1 MNAAFRSA
9 VLSLALGS
17 AAALLHCGGSVQ
29 TVPTADAGTDGPPGG
44 GPDVDAQGP
53 PDVPLV
59 PASKVDLLLV
69 VDNSASMADK
79 SALLASSV
87 GRLIR
92 ALAPVGD
99 LHVGVISS
107 SLGSLGGDVC
117 PRTGDLDQR
126 AHLLTRGATRQAPDG
141 VLTSAG
147 GVDALVADTEAVVRG
162 VGQSGCGLEAP
173 LEASYRFLVQ
183 PDPWERVV
191 VDAGTNR
198 ARYEGVDAVLL
209 GQRKAFLRPDSL
221 VIVLTL
227 TDEDESIADPVSV
240 AGQGWAFM
248 SSQFPGSTTFRADG
262 RTTTAPRGTSVCATS
277 PADPACTS
285 CGFAAACNASD
296 PACAAIKADPNCQG
310 GGYFGPDDDSLNV
323 RFHRMKERYGLDP
336 RYPTS
341 RYVDGLTSATVPD
354 GKSEHDA
361 EGKYIGTKSCTNPLF
376 AASLPSQT
384 GDELCK
390 LPRGPRARGLVL
402 FGVIAGVPGGLLTA
416 AAKDLLP
423 VPDWTQILG
432 KSPETFDFTGIDPHM
447 VPSTQPRQGLPPPS
461 GTRGDNGTDPV
472 HGREFDTKKDDLQYA
487 CTFALP
493 APRTCTINEPGCD
506 CAQPDR
512 NPPLCG
518 ATVGEQVRAKAYPS
532 VRPLIVARELGDR
545 AVVGSI
551 CPAPGTTNYDA
562 TMDALGAKLAG
573 RVAK

>member
-1 MNAAFRSA
+1 MNVGFRWAA
-9 VLSLALGS
+9 LSLALGS
-17 AAALLHCGGSVQ
+17 AGALLHCGGSVQ
-29 TVPTADAGTDGPPGG
+29 TAPTADAGTDGPPGG

-117 PRTGDLDQR
+117 PRTADLDQR
-126 AHLLTRGATRQAPDG
+126 AHLLTRGATRQPPDG

-183 PDPWERVV
+183 PDPWESVV

-227 TDEDESIADPVSV
+227 TDEDESIADPLSV

-402 FGVIAGVPGGLLTA
+402 FGVITGVPGGLLTA

-447 VPSTQPRQGLPPPS
+447 IPSTQPRQGLPPPS

-487 CTFALP
+487 CTFAIP
-493 APRTCTINEPGCD
+493 SPRTCTVNEPGCD

-532 VRPLIVARELGDR
+532 VRPLIVARDLGDR

>member
-1 MNAAFRSA
+1 MEVSMNAGFRWA
-9 VLSLALGS
+9 ALSVALGS
-17 AAALLHCGGSVQ
+17 AAMMLHCGGSVQ
-29 TVPTADAGTDGPPGG
+29 TVASADAGADGAPGP

-126 AHLLTRGATRQAPDG
+126 AHLLTRGATSPTGDG

-147 GVDALVADTEAVVRG
+147 GVDALVTDTEAVVRG
-162 VGQSGCGLEAP
+162 VGQAGCGLEAP
-173 LEASYRFLVQ
+173 LEAAYRFLVQ
-183 PDPWERVV
+183 PDPWERVTI
-191 VDAGTNR
+191 DNATNR
-198 ARYEGVDAVLL
+198 ARYEGVDATLL

-227 TDEDESIADPVSV
+227 TDEDDSIADPLSV
-240 AGQGWAFM
+240 GGQGWAFM
-248 SSQFPGSTTFRADG
+248 STQFPGSTTFRVDG
-262 RTTTAPRGTSVCATS
+262 RTTTAPRGTSVCATN
-277 PADPACTS
+277 PADPGCTS
-285 CGFAAACNASD
+285 CGFAASCIASD

-310 GGYFGPDDDSLNV
+310 GGYYGPDDDSLNV

-336 RYPTS
+336 RYPVS

-354 GKSEHDA
+354 AKNEHDA

-376 AASLPSQT
+376 AAALPSLP
-384 GDELCK
+384 GDELCA
-390 LPRGPRARGLVL
+390 LQRGPRARALVL
-402 FGVIAGVPGGLLTA
+402 YSVIAGVPGGLLA
-416 AAKDLLP
+416 SP
-423 VPDWTQILG
+423 SPDWTKILG
-432 KSPETFDFTGIDPHM
+432 TSPEAFDFTGIDPHM
-447 VPSTQPRQGLPPPS
+447 IPSTQPRAGLAPPS
-461 GTRGDNGTDPV
+461 GTRGDNGTDAV

-493 APRTCTINEPGCD
+493 APRTCNVGEPGCD

-518 ATVGEQVRAKAYPS
+518 ATLGQQVRAKAYPS
-532 VRPLIVARELGDR
+532 VRPLMVARELGDR

-551 CPAPGTTNYDA
+551 CPAPGGSGYDA
-562 TMDALGAKLAG
+562 TMDALGGKLAG
-573 RVAK
+573 RVVK